1 MMWQTTSNP
10 RRQALCGK
18 PVLPRHGRPAESGN
32 SRVYQGI
39 RRE

>member
-1 MMWQTTSNP
+1 MTWHTAIGPQ
-10 RRQALCGK
+10 RLALCGK
-18 PVLPRHGRPAESGN
+18 PAMPSHGRPAESGN